1 LYKLKSI
8 HMADSKKASQKSVSS
23 ERVPPQA
30 QEVEQS
36 VLGAMLLE
44 REAIGK
50 AIELIDESCFY
61 NPAHQKIFSAVTSL
75 YDRGEPADL
84 VTLTEELTK
93 RKQLEQ
99 VGGRLYVISFV
110 EGIATA
116 ANIEYHCRIV
126 LEKATLR
133 KLIETSTDVITKCY
147 GESEDADV
155 LLDNAEQKIF
165 EISEKRI
172 KHGFVPLSD
181 ILPHTF
187 ESIDRIKEGHISGMP
202 TGFLEL
208 DSLTAG
214 LQKSDLIVVAGRPS
228 MGKTSFCLSL
238 VENIAVEN
246 KIPAAIFS
254 LEMEKNQLANRMLCS
269 RARISSHKMRSGRL
283 SDHEWTNLS
292 IAVGPLS
299 EARIFV
305 DDTPG
310 MGVLEMRAKA
320 RRLKAREDI
329 GLLVVDYL
337 QLMQGP
343 KGAESRQQEIAM
355 ISRSLKGLAK
365 DLNVPVVACSQLS
378 RAVETRG
385 GERRP
390 QLADLRESGAIEQD
404 ADLVIF
410 IYRPELY
417 GIKSIDFK
425 KDKVPTDG
433 IAEIVVAKHRNGPTG
448 SVLLSFV
455 KQYARFENP
464 ELVHTETPF

>member
-1 LYKLKSI
+1 MAEKSESPEKI
-8 HMADSKKASQKSVSS
+8 
-23 ERVPPQA
+23 PPQA
-30 QEVEQS
+30 QEVEQT
-36 VLGAMLLE
+36 VLGAMLLD

-50 AIELIDESCFY
+50 TIELLDESCFY
-61 NPAHQKIFSAVTSL
+61 NPAHQKIFSAIISL
-75 YDRGEPADL
+75 YDRSEPADL
-84 VTLTEELTK
+84 VTVTEELTK
-93 RKQLEQ
+93 RKQLDQ
-99 VGGRLYVISFV
+99 IGGRLSIISLV
-110 EGIATA
+110 EGVATA
-116 ANIEYHCRIV
+116 ANIEYHCRII
-126 LEKATLR
+126 LEKSTLR
-133 KLIETSTDVITKCY
+133 KLIETSTDVVTRCY
-147 GESEDADV
+147 NESDDV
-155 LLDNAEQKIF
+155 DGLLDNAEQKIF

-214 LQKSDLIVVAGRPS
+214 LQRADLIVVAGRPS

-238 VENIAVEN
+238 MESLAVEN
-246 KIPAAIFS
+246 KTPAAIFS
-254 LEMEKNQLANRMLCS
+254 LEMEKSQLANRMLCS

-299 EARIFV
+299 EAKIFV

-320 RRLKAREDI
+320 RRLKAKEDI
-329 GLLVVDYL
+329 GLVVVDYL

-343 KGAESRQQEIAM
+343 RGAESRQQEIAL

-365 DLNVPVVACSQLS
+365 DLNVPVIACSQLS

-404 ADLVIF
+404 ADLVVF

-425 KDKVPTDG
+425 KDKIPTEG
-433 IAEIVVAKHRNGPTG
+433 IAEIIVAKHRNGPTG
-448 SVLLSFV
+448 SILLSFV